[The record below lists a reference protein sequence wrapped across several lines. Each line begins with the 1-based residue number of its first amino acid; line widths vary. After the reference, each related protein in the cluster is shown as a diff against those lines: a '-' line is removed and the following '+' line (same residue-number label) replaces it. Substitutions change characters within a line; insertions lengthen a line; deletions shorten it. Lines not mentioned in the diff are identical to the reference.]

1 MQIKCEHMKDMT
13 TCVTDNKQEVRYM
26 LSNEV
31 AEVDQKEID
40 IIEKYILKPSAH
52 RKKVICP
59 IFYTCGGCDFLHT
72 TYDYQVHL
80 KEKYVENLYKDEGLF
95 HKVHPI
101 ISSDVPLHYRHKTV
115 LSATPKKGKLRLGL
129 YQEKS
134 KTITPFLGCFIHD
147 KKANEVFRTIEQLL
161 NQFKIAAYDIDK
173 KQGIIKHVMIR
184 KSHQRGDMM
193 VVFATQ
199 GNLFPN
205 AKKISQM
212 LVKKHPE
219 VKTTVQN
226 IHHKDTHLVLL
237 EQEKTIYGP
246 GYILDQI
253 EDLSFKLS
261 PRSFYQVNPVQMQKL
276 YQKAIDIV
284 DIKKTD
290 IVLDTYSGIGT
301 LSLLIAKKAKQV
313 YAIEV
318 NKDAHQDALDNK
330 KHNQMTNIDFI
341 YGDVGEHMLKINSHI
356 DVLFMDPTRDGAS
369 KSFLEDVMNLR
380 PKKIVYISCE
390 PKTQVR
396 DVKMLSKL
404 YDIKSI
410 QPVDM
415 FSQTVH
421 VESVVLLSLKT
432 SETT

>member
-1 MQIKCEHMKDMT
+1 MKDMT
-13 TCVTDNKQEVRYM
+13 TCLTDNKKEVRYM
-26 LSNEV
+26 LSGET
-31 AEVDQKEID
+31 ADVDQKDVD
-40 IIEKYILKPSAH
+40 IVEKYIQQSSTE

-72 TYDYQVHL
+72 TYDYQLKL
-80 KEKYVENLYKDEGLF
+80 KEKHVESLYRKLGLF
-95 HKVHPI
+95 HQVNPI
-101 ISSDVPLHYRHKTV
+101 IKSDEPLHYRHKTV
-115 LSATPKKGKLRLGL
+115 LSATTKKNKLRLGL

-134 KTITPFLGCFIHD
+134 KTITPFLECYIHD
-147 KKANEVFRTIEQLL
+147 KKANEVFKTIEQLL
-161 NQFKIAAYDIDK
+161 NQFKISAYDIDK

-184 KSHQRGDMM
+184 KSYARNDMM
-193 VVFATQ
+193 VVFVTQ

-212 LVKKHPE
+212 LVKKHPQ
-219 VKTTVQN
+219 VKTTIQN
-226 IHHKDTHLVLL
+226 IHNKDTHLVLL
-237 EQEKTIYGP
+237 EQEKTIYGS
-246 GYILDQI
+246 GYIIDQI
-253 EDLSFKLS
+253 DDLSFKLS
-261 PRSFYQVNPVQMQKL
+261 PRSFYQVNPMQMQKL
-276 YQKAIDIV
+276 YQKAIDV
-284 DIKKTD
+284 ADIKKTD
-290 IVLDTYSGIGT
+290 IVIDTYSGIGT

-330 KHNQMTNIDFI
+330 KYNQIQNIDFI
-341 YGDVGEHMLKINSHI
+341 HGDVSENMFKITSSI

-369 KSFLEDVMNLR
+369 IAFLDDVMKLK

-396 DVKMLSKL
+396 DVNTLSQL
-404 YDIKSI
+404 YDIKQI

-421 VESVVLLSLKT
+421 VESIVLLSLKT
-432 SETT
+432 S

>member
-1 MQIKCEHMKDMT
+1 MHIKCETLKDMT
-13 TCVTDNKQEVRYM
+13 TCITDHKKEVRYM
-26 LSNEV
+26 LSGEV
-31 AEVDQKEID
+31 ADVQQKEDD
-40 IIEKYILKPSAH
+40 IIEKYIINPSKD

-72 TYDYQVHL
+72 TYEYQANL
-80 KEKYVENLYKDEGLF
+80 KEKHIESLFKQKGLF
-95 HKVHPI
+95 HKVTPI
-101 ISSDVPLHYRHKTV
+101 IKNEEPLHYRHKTV
-115 LSATPKKGKLRLGL
+115 LSATTRKHKLRLGL

-134 KTITPFLGCFIHD
+134 KTITPFLDCYIHD
-147 KKANEVFRTIEQLL
+147 KKANEVFKTIEQLL
-161 NQFKIAAYDIDK
+161 NQFKISAYDIDK

-184 KSHQRGDMM
+184 KSYARGDMM
-193 VVFATQ
+193 VVFVTQ

-212 LVKKHPE
+212 LVKKHPQ
-219 VKTTVQN
+219 VKTTIQN
-226 IHHKDTHLVLL
+226 IHSKDTHLVLL
-237 EQEKTIYGP
+237 EEEKVIYGS

-261 PRSFYQVNPVQMQKL
+261 PRSFYQVNPMQMNKL
-276 YQKAIDIV
+276 YHEVIAIA

-290 IVLDTYSGIGT
+290 ICLDTYSGIGT

-330 KHNQMTNIDFI
+330 KYNQMSNIEFI
-341 YGDVGEHMLKINSHI
+341 NGDVSEHMFKIQANI

-369 KSFLEDVMNLR
+369 VAFLDDVMKLK

-396 DVKMLSKL
+396 DVNTLSKL
-404 YDIKSI
+404 YNIEKI

-421 VESVVLLSLKT
+421 VESITLLSLKMA
-432 SETT
+432 

>member
-1 MQIKCEHMKDMT
+1 MQIRCEKMKDMT
-13 TCVTDNKQEVRYM
+13 TCITDHKKEVRYM
-26 LSNEV
+26 LSGEV
-31 AEVDQKEID
+31 ADVDQKEVD
-40 IIEKYILKPSAH
+40 IVEKYIQKASND

-72 TYDYQVHL
+72 TYEYQANL
-80 KEKYVENLYKDEGLF
+80 KEKHVESLFKQKGLF
-95 HKVHPI
+95 HNVSPI
-101 ISSDVPLHYRHKTV
+101 IKNEEPLYYRHKTV
-115 LSATPKKGKLRLGL
+115 LSATNRKNKLRLGL

-134 KTITPFLGCFIHD
+134 KTITPFLDCYIHD
-147 KKANEVFRTIEQLL
+147 KKANEVFKTIEQLL
-161 NQFKIAAYDIDK
+161 NQFKISAYDIDK

-184 KSHQRGDMM
+184 KSYARGDIM
-193 VVFATQ
+193 VVFVTQ

-219 VKTTVQN
+219 VKTTIQN
-226 IHHKDTHLVLL
+226 IHNKDTHLVLL
-237 EQEKTIYGP
+237 EEEKVIYGS

-253 EDLSFKLS
+253 DDLSFKLS
-261 PRSFYQVNPVQMQKL
+261 PRSFYQVNPKQMYKL
-276 YQKAIDIV
+276 YHEAISIA

-290 IVLDTYSGIGT
+290 VCLDTYSGIGT

-313 YAIEV
+313 FAIEV

-330 KHNQMTNIDFI
+330 KYNQMNNIEFINGDVSEHMFKIQANIDI
-341 YGDVGEHMLKINSHI
+341 
-356 DVLFMDPTRDGAS
+356 LFMDPTRDGAS
-369 KSFLEDVMNLR
+369 VAFLDDVIKLK

-390 PKTQVR
+390 PITQSR
-396 DVKMLSKL
+396 DVRTLSKL
-404 YDIKSI
+404 YDIKKI

-421 VESVVLLSLKT
+421 VESVVLLSLKMA
-432 SETT
+432 

>member
-1 MQIKCEHMKDMT
+1 MQIKCERMKDMT
-13 TCVTDNKQEVRYM
+13 TCLTDNKKEVRYM
-26 LSNEV
+26 LSGES
-31 AEVDQKEID
+31 ADVDQKDVD
-40 IIEKYILKPSAH
+40 IVEKYIQQSSKD

-72 TYDYQVHL
+72 TYDYQLKL
-80 KEKYVENLYKDEGLF
+80 KEKHVESLYKKLGLF
-95 HKVHPI
+95 HQVVPI
-101 ISSDVPLHYRHKTV
+101 IKSDEPLHYRHKTV
-115 LSATPKKGKLRLGL
+115 LSATTKKNKLRLGL

-134 KTITPFLGCFIHD
+134 KTITPFLECYIHD
-147 KKANEVFRTIEQLL
+147 KKANEVFKTIEQLL
-161 NQFKIAAYDIDK
+161 NQFKISAYDIDK

-184 KSHQRGDMM
+184 KSYARDDMM
-193 VVFATQ
+193 VVFVTQ

-205 AKKISQM
+205 AKKISQL
-212 LVKKHPE
+212 LVKKHPQ
-219 VKTTVQN
+219 VKTTIQN
-226 IHHKDTHLVLL
+226 IHNKDTHLVLL
-237 EQEKTIYGP
+237 EDEKVIYGS

-253 EDLSFKLS
+253 DDLSFKLS
-261 PRSFYQVNPVQMQKL
+261 PRSFYQVNPMQMHKL
-276 YQKAIDIV
+276 YHEAITIA

-290 IVLDTYSGIGT
+290 ICLDTYSGIGT
-301 LSLLIAKKAKQV
+301 LSLLIAKKAKHV

-330 KHNQMTNIDFI
+330 KYNQTNNIEFI
-341 YGDVGEHMLKINSHI
+341 NGDVSEHMFKITSSI

-369 KSFLEDVMNLR
+369 IAFLDNVMKLK

-396 DVKMLSKL
+396 DVNTLSKL
-404 YDIKSI
+404 YDIKQI

-421 VESVVLLSLKT
+421 VESIVLLSLKT
-432 SETT
+432 I

>member
-1 MQIKCEHMKDMT
+1 MQIKCENMKDMT
-13 TCVTDNKQEVRYM
+13 TCITDNKKEVRYM

-31 AEVDQKEID
+31 ADVDQKEFD
-40 IIEKYILKPSAH
+40 IIEKYILKPSAD
-52 RKKVICP
+52 RKKVVCP

-72 TYDYQVHL
+72 TYDYQISL
-80 KEKYVENLYKDEGLF
+80 KETYVKNLFKEEGLF
-95 HKVHPI
+95 HQVSPI
-101 ISSDVPLHYRHKTV
+101 IKSDEPLHYRHKTV
-115 LSATPKKGKLRLGL
+115 LSATPKKSKLRLGL

-161 NQFKIAAYDIDK
+161 NQFKISAYDIDK

-184 KSHQRGDMM
+184 KSHHRGDLM

-226 IHHKDTHLVLL
+226 IHNKDTHLVLL
-237 EQEKTIYGP
+237 EQEKTIYGS

-253 EDLSFKLS
+253 GDLSFKLS
-261 PRSFYQVNPVQMQKL
+261 PRSFYQVNPMQMQKL
-276 YQKAIDIV
+276 YQKAIGIAE
-284 DIKKTD
+284 IKKTD

-301 LSLLIAKKAKQV
+301 LSLLIAQKAKQV

-330 KHNQMTNIDFI
+330 KYNQMSNVDFI
-341 YGDVGEHMLKINSHI
+341 YGDVSEHMFKITADI
-356 DVLFMDPTRDGAS
+356 DILFMDPTRDGAS
-369 KSFLEDVMNLR
+369 RSFLDDVMRLK
-380 PKKIVYISCE
+380 PQKIIYISCD

-396 DVKMLSKL
+396 DVKILSKL
-404 YDIKSI
+404 YDVKII

-432 SETT
+432 A